1 MKHAELRGCKKWG
14 KFLRLLMNFFMLG
27 EIMTPKHKKVLR
39 YGKMVTLKRLNEYDD
54 YKYYRPR
61 RKAAAIISGLA
72 GVAGLFGIFSKKK
85 R

>member
-1 MKHAELRGCKKWG
+1 MGKVSKTFNEFFYAWG
-14 KFLRLLMNFFMLG
+14 DNDPYK
-27 EIMTPKHKKVLR
+27 EVLR

-61 RKAAAIISGLA
+61 RKAAVVISGLV
-72 GVAGLFGIFSKKK
+72 GVAGLIGIFSKKK